1 MRNVIFHGE
10 LADFIG
16 HKSLEA
22 KVSTVAET
30 MRFLICNFPQVE
42 AHMAQRYYKIIIG
55 KSEIEESELY
65 YPMGSSDI
73 NIVPVISGAGGNMG
87 KIFLGAAL
95 IGLSFTP
102 IGAGLFAGGSGA
114 GFAGGGGLMGATGL
128 YAAGAYGS
136 AALGVIGAVMVL
148 QGVSDMLFPLPDEPD
163 FSSEGDPRISFNFS
177 GTQNTSRAGTPVP
190 IVYGEIF
197 TGSVV
202 ISAAIDTEQVQA

>member
-1 MRNVIFHGE
+1 
-10 LADFIG
+10 
-16 HKSLEA
+16 
-22 KVSTVAET
+22 
-30 MRFLICNFPQVE
+30 
-42 AHMAQRYYKIIIG
+42 
-55 KSEIEESELY
+55 
-65 YPMGSSDI
+65 MGSSVI

-95 IGLSFTP
+95 IGASFFFP
-102 IGAGLFAGGSGA
+102 GAGLFGTTSFSGA
-114 GFAGGGGLMGATGL
+114 VAGTGIGTTIGTAL
-128 YAAGAYGS
+128 S
-136 AALGVIGAVMVL
+136 AVGAVMVL